1 MARRRNTEDALG
13 EIGLIRANNN
23 WLWMKILAI
32 ALEAAPKATR
42 KVLKEIKENDQEVSK
57 WLDKL

>member
-1 MARRRNTEDALG
+1 MARQRNTDDALG

-32 ALEAAPKATR
+32 ALESAPKQTR
-42 KVLKEIKENDQEVSK
+42 KVLKEIKQNDQEVSK

>member
-1 MARRRNTEDALG
+1 MARRQNTDDALG

-32 ALEAAPKATR
+32 ALEAAPKQTR
-42 KVLKEIKENDQEVSK
+42 KVLKEIKENDKEVSR